1 VTVSTHASTSLA
13 LSDLDLPSLAIEEPW
28 FAEDPVSQFIEARRH
43 HPWLAR
49 CSVGYLVTEHK
60 AMFEMLR
67 NDACMAFGFNEIV
80 DYMGASGTPWAEFI
94 AGTIQV
100 QTGET
105 HKRLRDVLR
114 PAFSPRQANRYR
126 QVMREEI
133 TRRLDE
139 WAPRGAF
146 DFEEF
151 SSHFPISVMCRML
164 GADPSVVPTLRAS
177 LEAMGLAMSM
187 DRKYLP
193 EIQRAVGLLNDF
205 AHGLVA
211 ERRARGNVGGEPDL
225 LDLVIDACDSGTMS
239 DDELHNL
246 IIFMLIGGYDTS
258 KNVLTLIMH
267 DLIDRPDL
275 YQRCAEDAAY
285 CGRVINETFRFHGPA
300 TAMRK
305 VIAPFDY
312 RDVHFPEGV
321 IVGFPWSMSGRDETA
336 VPDPHVYNPDRTDGQ
351 HSHFGFGLGA
361 HMCLGQHIARAQLEE
376 GLHIVTKRL
385 RNPRRDGPMGWRP
398 FPGTWGIAGLPIRFE
413 DAGPF

>member
-1 VTVSTHASTSLA
+1 
-13 LSDLDLPSLAIEEPW
+13 
-28 FAEDPVSQFIEARRH
+28 
-43 HPWLAR
+43 
-49 CSVGYLVTEHK
+49 
-60 AMFEMLR
+60 
-67 NDACMAFGFNEIV
+67 
-80 DYMGASGTPWAEFI
+80 
-94 AGTIQV
+94 
-100 QTGET
+100 
-105 HKRLRDVLR
+105 
-114 PAFSPRQANRYR
+114 
-126 QVMREEI
+126 
-133 TRRLDE
+133 
-139 WAPRGAF
+139 
-146 DFEEF
+146 
-151 SSHFPISVMCRML
+151 
-164 GADPSVVPTLRAS
+164 
-177 LEAMGLAMSM
+177 
-187 DRKYLP
+187 
-193 EIQRAVGLLNDF
+193 
-205 AHGLVA
+205 
-211 ERRARGNVGGEPDL
+211 
-225 LDLVIDACDSGTMS
+225 
-239 DDELHNL
+239 
-246 IIFMLIGGYDTS
+246 
-258 KNVLTLIMH
+258 MH